1 MICEVGRIVGHGL
14 IRESGQIPELS
25 NFVQNYFGE
34 DYALWGNTIE
44 EIFSLYK
51 SESDLTARSMLGIE
65 IDTFRRDNS
74 RDLDASFKV
83 TYGLFFNPVLWGHT
97 ATTFLDELKRLL
109 DE

>member
-1 MICEVGRIVGHGL
+1 
-14 IRESGQIPELS
+14 
-25 NFVQNYFGE
+25 
-34 DYALWGNTIE
+34 
-44 EIFSLYK
+44 
-51 SESDLTARSMLGIE
+51 MLGIE